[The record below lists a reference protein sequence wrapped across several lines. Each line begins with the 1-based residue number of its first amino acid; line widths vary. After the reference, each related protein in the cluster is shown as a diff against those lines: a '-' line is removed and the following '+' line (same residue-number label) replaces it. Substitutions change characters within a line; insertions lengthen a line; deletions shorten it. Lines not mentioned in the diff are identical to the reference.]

1 MPLPLE
7 TIEVEHNPSAKKP
20 DAAIIWLHGLGA
32 DGHDFESIVPQ
43 LRLPPSLAVRFI
55 FPHAPIR
62 PVTINMGYE
71 MRSWYDIL
79 SMAEV
84 REINPQQLQ
93 ESCDQLEVLIEQE
106 MSRGIPSER
115 IIIAGFSQGGAVAL
129 TTVLSYEKPLAG
141 IMALS
146 TYLPLA
152 DKVAQDKSS
161 ANAKIPVFMGH
172 GTQDPVVAHALG
184 ESTREQLKGWGYP
197 VEWHE
202 YAMPHAVCL
211 EEIEDISAWL
221 AKVLPAA

>member
-1 MPLPLE
+1 LSLALE
-7 TIEVEHNPSAKKP
+7 TIKVEHNPFGGTP
-20 DAAIIWLHGLGA
+20 DAAVIWLHGLGA
-32 DGHDFESIVPQ
+32 DGHDFEGIVPQ
-43 LRLPPSLAVRFI
+43 LRLPDSMAIRFV

-93 ESCDQLEVLIEQE
+93 ESCNQLEQLIEKE
-106 MSRGIPSER
+106 IERGISSER
-115 IIIAGFSQGGAVAL
+115 IVIAGFSQGGAVAL
-129 TTVLSYEKPLAG
+129 TAVPCYAKPLAG

-152 DKVAQDKSS
+152 DYVAKHRAQV
-161 ANAKIPVFMGH
+161 NAEIPIFMGH
-172 GTQDPVVAHALG
+172 GVQDPVVAHALG
-184 ESTREQLKGWGYP
+184 IATRDQLKAWSYE
-197 VEWHE
+197 VQWHE

-211 EEIEDISAWL
+211 EEIADISAWL
-221 AKVLPAA
+221 IELLKA